1 MTPTDIPH
9 NHSLLEGLNAPQR
22 QAVLQTDGPVL
33 LLSGAGSGKTKVITH
48 RIAYLMAQGV
58 RDYNI
63 LAITFTNKAAREM
76 KERLH
81 HIVGDNGAWLSTFH
95 SLCVRILRIH
105 IDVLG
110 YDKSFTIYDAS
121 DSQRLIRDCIKELN
135 LSDKLYPAKT
145 LQSVI
150 SNLKDDLYTAESYA
164 KAAEHADIKTKNN
177 AQIFSLYQKKLR
189 QNNAVDFDDIIVL
202 AIQVLE
208 ADGDILERYHD
219 RFQYIMVD
227 EYQDTNTAQYHLVNL
242 LAKGT
247 GNLCVVGDD
256 DQSIY
261 GWRGA
266 NIQNILD
273 FEKDFPATQVI
284 KLEQNYRSLGNI
296 LEAANCVIQNNFK
309 RKSKSLWT
317 AKDPG
322 DKIQY
327 IQNTDDR
334 DEAKFVANTILQQ
347 HKGNYGDVAILYR
360 KNALSRLLEEQFVRY
375 NIPYRVFGGVRFY
388 DRKEIKDI
396 MSYLQCAYNPRD
408 SVAMKRIINTPKRG
422 IGPATIDKVDA
433 FAEASGL
440 SFYEA
445 LKNADEIGIK
455 TAKLSKFIELMEIL
469 RLWAN
474 NLDAQA
480 DGDTVAENRTVA
492 NLINYIIEATRYKEN
507 LEEDPIERQNRIE
520 NLNEL
525 VSKAVD
531 FETTSANLGEPPTLA
546 RFLEEVSLVADID
559 NLAAD
564 ADYVSLMTV
573 HSSKGLEFE
582 TVFVVG
588 FEETIFPSVRDF
600 SSDKELEEERRLA
613 YVAITRAE
621 RQLYLTS
628 ANSRLTNGR
637 INYSSP
643 SRFLKE
649 IPAELITRSDKKK
662 VGLTMDEE
670 TTSYGTPTKEQQD
683 KRAISRFADVH
694 KFNATQQKPVG
705 QLYKTNIP
713 APKDVTLDFAVGDQV
728 NQPKYGVGT
737 VTAINPAGADY
748 EIKIEFNG
756 KVKTFMANFAKITKV

>member
-1 MTPTDIPH
+1 MTPTDIPN
-9 NHSLLEGLNAPQR
+9 NHPLLEGLNDPQR
-22 QAVLQTDGPVL
+22 QAVLQTEGPVL

-48 RIAYLMAQGV
+48 RIAYLMHLGV

-81 HIVGDNGAWLSTFH
+81 KIVGENGAWLSTFH
-95 SLCVRILRIH
+95 SLCVRILRSH

-121 DSQRLIRDCIKELN
+121 DSQRLIKDCIKELN
-135 LSDKLYPAKT
+135 LSDKLYPAKS
-145 LQSVI
+145 LQSII
-150 SNLKDDLYTAESYA
+150 SNLKDDLYTPEAYEKEA
-164 KAAEHADIKTKNN
+164 LDIKSKNN
-177 AQIFSLYQKKLR
+177 AAIFSLYQKKLR
-189 QNNAVDFDDIIVL
+189 ANNAVDFDDIIVL
-202 AIQVLE
+202 AIGVLE
-208 ADGDILERYHD
+208 KDINILERYHH

-242 LAKGT
+242 LARGS

-273 FEKDFPATQVI
+273 FEKDFPSTRVI

-296 LEAANCVIQNNFK
+296 LEAANCVIQHNFK

-327 IQNTDDR
+327 VQNGDDR
-334 DEAKFVANTILQQ
+334 DEANFVATTIAQD
-347 HKGNYGDVAILYR
+347 HKHNYGGVAILYR
-360 KNALSRLLEEQFVRY
+360 KNALSRLIEEHFVRH
-375 NIPYRVFGGVRFY
+375 NIPYRIFGGVRFY

-396 MSYLQCAYNPRD
+396 MSYIQCAYNPRD

-422 IGPATIDKVDA
+422 IGPATIDKIEQFADA
-433 FAEASGL
+433 TGM

-455 TAKLSKFIELMEIL
+455 TAKLAGFIELMEKL

-474 NLDAQA
+474 ALDALA
-480 DGDTVAENRTVA
+480 DGTSTVPENRSVS
-492 NLINYIIEATRYKEN
+492 NLINYIIEEIRYKEN
-507 LEEDPIERQNRIE
+507 LEDDPIERQSRIE

-531 FETTSANLGEPPTLA
+531 FERSSELLNEPPTLA

-559 NLAAD
+559 NLAED

-621 RQLYLTS
+621 KLLYITS

-649 IPAELITRSDKKK
+649 IPAELMERRDKKK
-662 VGLTMDEE
+662 VGFGMQEE
-670 TTSYGTPTKEQQD
+670 TSYGTPTKEQQD

-694 KFNATQQKPVG
+694 KFNTTQQKPVG

-713 APKDVTLDFAVGDQV
+713 APKDVTLDFEVGDTV
-728 NQPKYGVGT
+728 SQPKYGTGT

-748 EIKIEFNG
+748 EVKIEFDG